1 MPIYDAEDFRRRA
14 VAHLPEHVFGLNEA
28 DENAAAGGPSFL
40 AHGDHVLNP
49 DLVGGL
55 IGMAL
60 REAAVLVPVVD
71 DGGETRVILTRR
83 AAAMRKHSGQVAF
96 PGGSVDAEDG
106 SAEIAAM
113 REAEEE
119 IGLGR
124 RFVEPVGELPVYLT
138 TTGFR
143 ITPVLALVHPGFELI
158 ANPAE
163 VDAVF
168 EVPLSFLM
176 DPANHRRESR
186 VWEGIERHYYVMP
199 YGEHHIWGVTAGIIR
214 TLYERLYA

>member
-1 MPIYDAEDFRRRA
+1 MPQGFDANGFRFRA
-14 VAHLPEHVFGLNEA
+14 QHHNPDHAFGSEPAHLG
-28 DENAAAGGPSFL
+28 
-40 AHGDHVLNP
+40 HGDHVLNP
-49 DLVGGL
+49 GMVSGLVG
-55 IGMAL
+55 AKL
-60 REAAVLVPVVD
+60 REAAVLVPVTD
-71 DGGETRVILTRR
+71 TGPEAQVILTRR
-83 AAAMRKHSGQVAF
+83 STAMRRHSGQVAF
-96 PGGSVDAEDG
+96 PGGSVDPEDG
-106 SAEIAAM
+106 SVEIAAM

-119 IGLGR
+119 IGLDR
-124 RFVEPVGELPVYLT
+124 KFVEPVGRLPVYMT

-143 ITPVLALVHPGFELI
+143 ITPVLAVVRPGFTLV
-158 ANPAE
+158 ANPDE

-168 EVPLSFLM
+168 ETPLSFLM